1 MNSLIMLNVLIDDMQ
16 LYELDDDYLILSI
29 KIEKF

>member
-16 LYELDDDYLILSI
+16 LYELDEDYLILSI